1 MTYKDIAN
9 MIKNIGI
16 PSAYYTFKEGMAPDP
31 PFICFFYG
39 NDSDFAADDT
49 NYQKIAHLYIEL
61 YTDNKD
67 FSKEKA
73 VEDVLNA
80 NGIVYTREETYIAS
94 ERLYEV
100 IFESDIVISE
110 EITNG

>member
-1 MTYKDIAN
+1 MTYKETAA
-9 MIKNIGI
+9 MVATTNI
-16 PSAYYTFKEGMAPDP
+16 PNAYHHFSEAEAPKP
-31 PFICFFYG
+31 PFICFYF
-39 NDSDFAADDT
+39 DSDNDFAADDT
-49 NYQKIAHLYIEL
+49 NYQKIAHLFIEL

-67 FSKEKA
+67 FAKEEA

-100 IFESDIVISE
+100 IFEADIVISE
-110 EITNG
+110 ELTNG